1 LQNNIGAQRSGEC
14 VLNAR
19 VKGGIVSSRSV
30 VLVPADLQSIADA
43 LRQIEAEY
51 REMPGL
57 SVTEAQAQR
66 LWGLDKTTCRRA
78 LDALVERGVLR
89 RTWHEAYVRAE
100 MSSRLSAV
108 STSGDVSRR
117 RR

>member
-1 LQNNIGAQRSGEC
+1 M
-14 VLNAR
+14 
-19 VKGGIVSSRSV
+19 SSRSV

-57 SVTEAQAQR
+57 SVTEAQARR

-89 RTWHEAYVRAE
+89 RTWREAYV
-100 MSSRLSAV
+100 SRDCLPPAPS
-108 STSGDVSRR
+108 
-117 RR
+117 

>member
-1 LQNNIGAQRSGEC
+1 MGRIANEQFDQPT
-14 VLNAR
+14 R
-19 VKGGIVSSRSV
+19 V
-30 VLVPADLQSIADA
+30 PSIADA
-43 LRQIEAEY
+43 LQQIEAEY

-66 LWGLDKTTCRRA
+66 LWGLDNTTCRRV

-89 RTWHEAYVRAE
+89 RTRREAYVRAE
-100 MSSRLSAV
+100 MLSRLPSV
-108 STSGDVSRR
+108 STVGDVSRR